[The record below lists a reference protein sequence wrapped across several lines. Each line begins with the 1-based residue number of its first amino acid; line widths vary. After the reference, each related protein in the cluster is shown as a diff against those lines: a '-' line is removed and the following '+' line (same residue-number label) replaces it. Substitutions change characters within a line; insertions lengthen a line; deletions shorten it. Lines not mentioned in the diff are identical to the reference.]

1 MSAEAELRKYC
12 KRKDINPDGQFI
24 EQDGYLFIDG
34 YLIGERDANKR
45 ASKFM
50 RLSKEASRQQ
60 NQRIKELEDDL
71 CFKVSEAHV
80 VTMGKLMALQ
90 EAVKAVLDEELSGV
104 SVHPCDEHSEDIK
117 ARGMPPVYQELYKA
131 VKMQAD
137 NKPLSI
143 HFNADSVTI
152 EGITYSND
160 MFRQFGGLMPLN
172 QTFRLV
178 QRSTGIS
185 SGSITVEYVD
195 QEKK

>member
-45 ASKFM
+45 ANKFA
-50 RLSKEASRQQ
+50 RLSSEASLQQ

-117 ARGMPPVYQELYKA
+117 ARGLPPIMQRLYK
-131 VKMQAD
+131 VF
-137 NKPLSI
+137 
-143 HFNADSVTI
+143 H
-152 EGITYSND
+152 G
-160 MFRQFGGLMPLN
+160 
-172 QTFRLV
+172 
-178 QRSTGIS
+178 
-185 SGSITVEYVD
+185 
-195 QEKK
+195 QE

>member
-1 MSAEAELRKYC
+1 MSGREERSARMHQRLEREAQRQRTEYIKSLESELQALKA
-12 KRKDINPDGQFI
+12 
-24 EQDGYLFIDG
+24 LVW
-34 YLIGERDANKR
+34 A
-45 ASKFM
+45 AV
-50 RLSKEASRQQ
+50 
-60 NQRIKELEDDL
+60 EDQMD
-71 CFKVSEAHV
+71 HV
-80 VTMGKLMALQ
+80 N
-90 EAVKAVLDEELSGV
+90 
-104 SVHPCDEHSEDIK
+104 VHPCDEHSEDVK